1 MTNSKSLPFGLQRDG
16 SIDRRGF
23 LRTAGR
29 LGVGAFGLSS
39 LGLASAARAA
49 DPFNIGWIRP
59 TTGRLASS
67 FSYLY
72 IGGLIA
78 IEEINAAGGI
88 LGRPIAR
95 IEEDDEAS
103 PAKEPAIV
111 KKLQGSGI
119 NFIAGPTG
127 SSQSLSSLATTTPA
141 KIIQATYA
149 NGAEAGRRH
158 ELSLPLPVHVQHQP
172 AGRDRGP
179 LSGREPEAEEDRHPA
194 GEHRLWRA
202 GDGCLARDAEKA
214 RARAGQGRGL
224 SAHRTRPQ
232 FLCRQPAQGRARR
245 PDLLDRQRAAAAM
258 ASTR

>member
-1 MTNSKSLPFGLQRDG
+1 MTNSKKPPFGLQRDG
-16 SIDRRGF
+16 SIDRRDF

-39 LGLASAARAA
+39 LGLSSAAHAPPTRSI
-49 DPFNIGWIRP
+49 IGWVRP

-88 LGRPIAR
+88 MGRPIAR
-95 IEEDDEAS
+95 MEEDDEAS

-111 KKLQGSGI
+111 KKLQGAGI
-119 NFIAGPTG
+119 SFICRTDR
-127 SSQSLSSLATTTPA
+127 QLAVAVVARRPPRRR

-158 ELSLPLPVHVQHQP
+158 EVSLPLPVHVQHQS
-172 AGRDRGP
+172 AGRDRRP

-194 GEHRLWRA
+194 GEHRLRRA
-202 GDGCLARDAEKA
+202 GDGGVAR
-214 RARAGQGRGL
+214 
-224 SAHRTRPQ
+224 
-232 FLCRQPAQGRARR
+232 
-245 PDLLDRQRAAAAM
+245 
-258 ASTR
+258 